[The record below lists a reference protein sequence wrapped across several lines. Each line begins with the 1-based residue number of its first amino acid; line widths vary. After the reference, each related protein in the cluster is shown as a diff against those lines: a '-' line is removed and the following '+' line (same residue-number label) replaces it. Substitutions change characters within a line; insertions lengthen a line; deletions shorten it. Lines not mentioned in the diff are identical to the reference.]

1 MITASQDVQNGRGDP
16 IEIIA
21 ANNPGSA
28 PEVAYV
34 AIERQQGAARTLE
47 LFCAQDVQQMEHF
60 TSTGAIFGHAGIP
73 EAVAVGALDV
83 ADPGLDTVEFFS
95 SQGPARIEFPSAQTR
110 PKPDLV
116 GYDDVASEV
125 PGFNP
130 FFGTSAAAPHVAAVA
145 ALLLQENPSLT
156 PARVQALLRASA
168 IDIGPPGFDDDSG
181 AGRLDALGAASLA
194 CDDGNPCNGVETFVA
209 GRGCV
214 PGTPPPD
221 GTSCGDGNICN
232 GEETCSGGAC
242 VVGAP
247 LVCDDGDPC
256 TQNLCDPTIGCRFP
270 TVEGVVAVSCA
281 LDRRPARVR
290 GLGYCPAASS
300 VASPARR
307 SWSAAPSR
315 HATAAS
321 SASSCARPPARSR
334 ARSRSPAGPSAAARW
349 TSRAPCR
356 WPRRSTRRA
365 TAPRQWPRP
374 SDGRGRDD
382 ARVATRRAG
391 C

>member
-1 MITASQDVQNGRGDP
+1 
-16 IEIIA
+16 
-21 ANNPGSA
+21 
-28 PEVAYV
+28 
-34 AIERQQGAARTLE
+34 
-47 LFCAQDVQQMEHF
+47 MEHF

-270 TVEGVVAVSCA
+270 TVEGLVAVSCA
-281 LDRRPARVR
+281 LDLGLPGCAGSDMPRGIQRRFARAQKLVGR
-290 GLGYCPAASS
+290 AEQ
-300 VASPARR
+300 
-307 SWSAAPSR
+307 
-315 HATAAS
+315 
-321 SASSCARPPARSR
+321 ARSR
-334 ARSRSPAGPSAAARW
+334 GKQRKLLRQAARSLKGALAIASRSQRRGTLDESCAVSLAQTLGEARNRAQAVAA
-349 TSRAPCR
+349 SL
-356 WPRRSTRRA
+356 
-365 TAPRQWPRP
+365 
-374 SDGRGRDD
+374 
-382 ARVATRRAG
+382 
-391 C
+391 